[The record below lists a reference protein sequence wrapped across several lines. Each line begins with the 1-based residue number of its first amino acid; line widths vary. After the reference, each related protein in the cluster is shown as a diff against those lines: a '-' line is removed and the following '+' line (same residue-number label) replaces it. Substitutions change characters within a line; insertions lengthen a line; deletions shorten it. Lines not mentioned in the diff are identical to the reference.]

1 MKPILVITGETFS
14 YGIGM
19 FVASFL
25 PGYPVLY
32 ADTMGKALEY
42 IFSTKVELVV
52 MNVNAYSEDDHF
64 MIKFLRRAQPEVRI
78 LIFSHND
85 DETIEKQYL
94 NAGVNCFLSKNMT
107 TDEYQL
113 AIDNL
118 VNSETRNTEGEHTTI
133 NKMKNE

>member
-19 FVASFL
+19 FVRSFL

-32 ADTMGKALEY
+32 AETMGKALEY
-42 IFSTKVELVV
+42 IFKTKVELVV
-52 MNVNAYSEDDHF
+52 MNVYAYSEDDHF

-85 DETIEKQYL
+85 DETIEEQYL
-94 NAGVNCFLSKNMT
+94 NAGVNCFLSKKMT

-118 VNSETRNTEGEHTTI
+118 MNNETRETEGEHTTI
-133 NKMKNE
+133 NKIKYE